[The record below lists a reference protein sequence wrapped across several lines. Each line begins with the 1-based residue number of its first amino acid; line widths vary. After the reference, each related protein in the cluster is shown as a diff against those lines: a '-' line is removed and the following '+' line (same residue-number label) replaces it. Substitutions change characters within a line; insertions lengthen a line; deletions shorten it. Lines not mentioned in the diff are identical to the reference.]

1 MPNTVPLEP
10 EDSDLPL
17 RAMPAAALQRLAGS
31 VQPVVFETG
40 IAAAPY
46 STIGT
51 AFYVG
56 SAGRAFAVM
65 ARHTLRPD
73 SLYPVCLFPVDR
85 SRRLLPLTNVFY
97 VPAEFEGDET
107 LDLAIVEIDMDV
119 AMSHGELRQA
129 LLLDMKLAVPE
140 SRPPLSG
147 SSLVVIGYPVQL
159 SSIDYEAEEIR
170 NERIALS
177 GRYAGVSSTHY
188 VHQMTVVGDHHLDS
202 FSGLSGGPVFG
213 WHEGYGGQGCVFL
226 CGMAIQG
233 TAASG
238 IVRFVDAEII
248 DQAIRV
254 MVSRE

>member
-1 MPNTVPLEP
+1 MPSTVPLEP

-17 RAMPAAALQRLAGS
+17 RAMPAAALQRLAAS

-40 IAAAPY
+40 ISAAPY

-73 SLYPVCLFPVDR
+73 SLHPVCLFPADG

-97 VPAEFEGDET
+97 VPAE
-107 LDLAIVEIDMDV
+107 IDMDV
-119 AMSHGELRQA
+119 AMSDGELGQA

-140 SRPPLSG
+140 SRPPLSR
-147 SSLVVIGYPVQL
+147 SSLVVVGYPAQL

-177 GRYAGVSSTHY
+177 GRYAGVTSTHY
-188 VHQMTVVGDHHLDS
+188 VHQMTVVGEHHLDS

-213 WHEGYGGQGCVFL
+213 WHEGYGGQGRVFL

-238 IVRFVDAEII
+238 LVRFVDAEII
-248 DQAIRV
+248 DQAVRV

>member
-17 RAMPAAALQRLAGS
+17 RAMPAAALQRLAAS

-40 IAAAPY
+40 IPAAPY

-56 SAGRAFAVM
+56 SVGRAFAVM

-73 SLYPVCLFPVDR
+73 SLHPVCLFPADG

-97 VPAEFEGDET
+97 VPAEVEGDGT

-119 AMSHGELRQA
+119 AMSDGELGQA
-129 LLLDMKLAVPE
+129 LLLDMNLAVPE
-140 SRPPLSG
+140 SRPPLPRST
-147 SSLVVIGYPVQL
+147 LVVIGYPAQL
-159 SSIDYEAEEIR
+159 SSIDYDAEEIR

-177 GRYAGVSSTHY
+177 GRYAGVTSTHY
-188 VHQMTVVGDHHLDS
+188 VHKMMIVGDHHLDS

-213 WHEGYGGQGCVFL
+213 WHEGDGNQGRVFL

-233 TAASG
+233 TVVSG
-238 IVRFVDAEII
+238 LVHFLDAETI